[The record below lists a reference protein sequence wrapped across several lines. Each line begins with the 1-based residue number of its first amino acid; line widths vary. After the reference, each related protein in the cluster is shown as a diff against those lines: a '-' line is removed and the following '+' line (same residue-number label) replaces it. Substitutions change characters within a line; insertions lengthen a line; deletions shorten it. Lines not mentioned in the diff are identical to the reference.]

1 MSFSTGAEIS
11 RLRTPTTLSKQYPD
25 PAEIAAL
32 QAILGTEAEMPVLAE
47 ECAGTM
53 VTPESVSSAP
63 AQVDCQAKRYCTQ
76 MKTCEEARAYLT
88 QCEIKS
94 LDRDGDGI
102 PCESLC
108 N

>member
-1 MSFSTGAEIS
+1 M
-11 RLRTPTTLSKQYPD
+11 KQRWELTAD
-25 PAEIAAL
+25 AKEIAAL
-32 QAILGTEAEMPVLAE
+32 QAILGTEAKMPMMAE

-53 VTPESVSSAP
+53 TSEELSA

-76 MKTCEEARAYLT
+76 MRTCEEARAYLT

-94 LDRDGDGI
+94 LDRDGDGV
-102 PCESLC
+102 PCEALC

>member
-1 MSFSTGAEIS
+1 VKLKWGLTA
-11 RLRTPTTLSKQYPD
+11 D

-32 QAILGTEAEMPVLAE
+32 RQILGTEAEMPILAE

-53 VTPESVSSAP
+53 TSGELPA

-88 QCEIKS
+88 QCETRVWIGMGMVC
-94 LDRDGDGI
+94 LVRPCATNQDG
-102 PCESLC
+102 ESYTSVKVLMV
-108 N
+108 